1 MARKAKQPRGKK
13 MNPTFFVFCEGKT
26 EAAYV
31 DLLRRSFR
39 VPVEIIARVSDSN
52 ISQPYID
59 RCKRERFT
67 TSADKTFLMFDLD
80 VPGML
85 SHLSKIKDAILLLSN
100 PCIEYWFLLHYADVN
115 REISSS
121 ECLALLRSKDPA
133 YSKGEFS
140 TAMKRILIENIS
152 DAAAR
157 AKDKEVYANPSS
169 TVHLLTKE
177 IIPRL
182 FHLKMPCFPEKP
194 VIL

>member
-140 TAMKRILIENIS
+140 TAMKRILIENIE

-157 AKDKEVYANPSS
+157 AKGKEVYANPSS

-177 IIPRL
+177 IIR
-182 FHLKMPCFPEKP
+182 
-194 VIL
+194 I

>member
-1 MARKAKQPRGKK
+1 MSTNLKISDYGTKSETAERQENESDILR
-13 MNPTFFVFCEGKT
+13 FLRRET

-157 AKDKEVYANPSS
+157 AKGKEVYANPSS
-169 TVHLLTKE
+169 TVHLLTEE
-177 IIPRL
+177 IT
-182 FHLKMPCFPEKP
+182 KCEK
-194 VIL
+194 

>member
-39 VPVEIIARVSDSN
+39 VPVEIIAKVSDSN

-67 TSADKTFLMFDLD
+67 TQNDKTSLMFDLD

-85 SHLSKIKDAILLLSN
+85 EHLKKINGAVLLLSN
-100 PCIEYWFLLHYADVN
+100 PCIEYWYVLHYKDTN
-115 REISSS
+115 KELSSA
-121 ECLALLRSKDPA
+121 ECLAMLRSIDA
-133 YSKGEFS
+133 DYAKGTFS
-140 TAMKRILIENIS
+140 TVMKKVLIDSIEN
-152 DAAAR
+152 AANR
-157 AKDKEVYANPSS
+157 AKAKEAYTNPSS
-169 TVHLLTKE
+169 TVHLLTDE
-177 IIPRL
+177 II
-182 FHLKMPCFPEKP
+182 KYKK
-194 VIL
+194 

>member
-1 MARKAKQPRGKK
+1 

-67 TSADKTFLMFDLD
+67 TSEDKTFLMFDLD

-85 SHLSKIKDAILLLSN
+85 ERLRKIKEAVLLLSN
-100 PCIEYWFLLHYADVN
+100 PCIEYWFVLHYKDIN
-115 REISSS
+115 KELSSS
-121 ECLALLRSKDPA
+121 ECLKMLKNIDAD
-133 YSKGEFS
+133 YQKGVFS
-140 TAMKRILIENIS
+140 TAMKRVFIDTIV
-152 DAAAR
+152 DAAKR
-157 AKDKEVYANPSS
+157 AKSKEAYTNPSS
-169 TVHLLTKE
+169 TIHLFTDEITKS
-177 IIPRL
+177 
-182 FHLKMPCFPEKP
+182 KK
-194 VIL
+194 